1 MKAEVI
7 CIGTELLLGDIVNT
21 NASFF
26 AKELA
31 SIGIGLH
38 YITTIGDNKERIIS
52 AFKLASERAD
62 IIITSGG
69 LGPTADDIT
78 HECIADFLGVEQDLH
93 QDIADKLQAFFR
105 DRGREMVKSNL
116 KQAYIPSGADIL
128 TNNYGTAPGLIYN
141 KNGKIILTFPGV
153 PKELKSMW
161 SETAKPYL
169 FNLQPNKSLIKSKD
183 LRFAGEGES
192 AIAEKVSDLLDL
204 KNPTVAPYA
213 GNGEVRLRITAKA
226 ESEEKADSLIRPIEE
241 EIKKR
246 FPKFYYG
253 SDNENLASAVGK
265 LLIEKKQTLS
275 VAESFTGGTVAKR
288 IVDNTGASNYFTFG
302 MIAYSEELKIKLL
315 GIEKELIDT
324 YGVYSEQVA
333 VEMAKKVRQISGTDW
348 GIGTTGLADNIDQ
361 GSVKAGTIFV
371 AISSNINSKEKTEV
385 RKLIYSGWKR
395 EDIIYMGSQAALNL
409 LRLALIEQ
417 I

>member
-31 SIGIGLH
+31 SIGISLH

-52 AFKLASERAD
+52 AFKLAFERAD

-69 LGPTADDIT
+69 LGPTVDDIT
-78 HECIADFLGVEQDLH
+78 HECIADFLSVKQDLH
-93 QDIADKLQAFFR
+93 QDIADKLQAFFK

-116 KQAYIPSGADIL
+116 KQAYLPSGTDIL

-169 FNLQPNKSLIKSKD
+169 FNLQPNKSLIKSRD

-192 AIAEKVSDLLDL
+192 AIAEKVSDLLAL
-204 KNPTVAPYA
+204 ENPTVAPYA

-226 ESEEKADSLIRPIEE
+226 ESEEKADSLIKPIEE
-241 EIKKR
+241 EIRKR

-253 SDNENLASAVGK
+253 SDSENLASVVGK

-302 MIAYSEELKIKLL
+302 MVAYSEELKIKLL
-315 GIEKELIDT
+315 GIEKELINT
-324 YGVYSEQVA
+324 YSIYSEQVA
-333 VEMAKKVRQISGTDW
+333 VEMAKKVREMTGTDW
-348 GIGTTGLADNIDQ
+348 GIGTTGLADNIDKDN
-361 GSVKAGTIFV
+361 VKAGTIFV
-371 AISSNINSKEKTEV
+371 AINSKEKTEV
-385 RKLIYSGWKR
+385 RKLVYSGWKR

-409 LRLALIEQ
+409 LRLALIE
-417 I
+417 